1 MLFFFQKKM
10 QMPKNY
16 FADFVRNW
24 LGAGVLSHGI
34 RADCIFWINS
44 KVTQRRLPL
53 SFLMT
58 MIMQYDHHQM
68 LYDHHYIESGLIKN
82 GLLDPLLF
90 CC

>member
-1 MLFFFQKKM
+1 MEYGRIVF
-10 QMPKNY
+10 
-16 FADFVRNW
+16 
-24 LGAGVLSHGI
+24 
-34 RADCIFWINS
+34 FWIIS